1 MVVAVA
7 VRPLPPWVPG
17 MVLWTH
23 QKDMCLTQ
31 GPSVCEV
38 FGGIRKQRPLYVIIW
53 TWEWAFLQGVCCG
66 LSTCIWCKTGIPELG
81 HSAGDACC
89 VTLVRSCF
97 NHSLLPSQCISTCM
111 FYSRWSYG
119 TCLEITRFHCF
130 QWFRFTSLCIRGLP
144 QSWQHVL
151 SCVFHYNDLWL
162 TVRPQHSD
170 IFTLEASSGF
180 HSFFNYVLAVSR
192 VNKVKR
198 FQNSPFNTEGS
209 AEFASWPFPGAWAI
223 VPVRM

>member
-130 QWFRFTSLCIRGLP
+130 QWFRFTSLCIQGLTTELAACPFLCISLQRPMINSQTPAFRHFYIGGQFRIP
-144 QSWQHVL
+144 Q
-151 SCVFHYNDLWL
+151 
-162 TVRPQHSD
+162 
-170 IFTLEASSGF
+170 
-180 HSFFNYVLAVSR
+180 FFQLCACS

-209 AEFASWPFPGAWAI
+209 AEFASWPFPGARAI

>member
-1 MVVAVA
+1 M
-7 VRPLPPWVPG
+7 
-17 MVLWTH
+17 
-23 QKDMCLTQ
+23 
-31 GPSVCEV
+31 
-38 FGGIRKQRPLYVIIW
+38 IIW
-53 TWEWAFLQGVCCG
+53 TREGPFLQGVCCG

-81 HSAGDACC
+81 HSAGNACC

-97 NHSLLPSQCISTCM
+97 NHSLLPFQCISTCM

-119 TCLEITRFHCF
+119 TCLEITRFHSVF
-130 QWFRFTSLCIRGLP
+130 SDFALLHCIFRGLP

-162 TVRPQHSD
+162 RVRPQHSD
-170 IFTLEASSGF
+170 IFTLEASLGF
-180 HSFFNYVLAVSR
+180 HSFFNYVLAVSH

-198 FQNSPFNTEGS
+198 FQNFPFNTEGS
-209 AEFASWPFPGAWAI
+209 AEFASWPFPGAQAI